1 MGHPVVAYVSAEAV
15 LEASVKSRLEAVGR
29 VIKENCLRSRPLAGV
44 RSTWRVVAKLY
55 IAHVGWS
62 RCDRARRRRLAA
74 PSTTPTDE
82 RSIGAQIICVAKS
95 ATSLQHRSLVY
106 TASSMFNQLANTK

>member
-29 VIKENCLRSRPLAGV
+29 VIKENCLRSRPLAGI

-62 RCDRARRRRLAA
+62 RCDRARRLAA

-106 TASSMFNQLANTK
+106 TASTMFNQMANI

>member
-1 MGHPVVAYVSAEAV
+1 MGHPDVAYVSAEAV
-15 LEASVKSRLEAVGR
+15 LDTSVKSRLEAVGR

-62 RCDRARRRRLAA
+62 RCDRARRRLAA
-74 PSTTPTDE
+74 PTTTPTDE
-82 RSIGAQIICVAKS
+82 RSIGAQIICVAKP
-95 ATSLQHRSLVY
+95 ATSLQHRLLVY
-106 TASSMFNQLANTK
+106 TASTMFNQLANT